1 MGDYTKNRDIVK
13 FITDNTPPP
22 TSTPSSQPIDVKQ
35 LAEELSRYMKKEEEK
50 KVEARLQEDNEK
62 IMNKLSEK
70 MIVQRGNQESNFNEL
85 GKMEEITKKTEDV
98 DKTID
103 LLKNLGD

>member
-13 FITDNTPPP
+13 FITDNAPLPPAP
-22 TSTPSSQPIDVKQ
+22 ATSSQPIDVKQ

-62 IMNKLSEK
+62 IMSKLSEK
-70 MIVQRGNQESNFNEL
+70 MIL
-85 GKMEEITKKTEDV
+85 YYK
-98 DKTID
+98 
-103 LLKNLGD
+103 